1 MTDPKAAAMSVV
13 LREQPPSLDRPANIL
28 RTLLV
33 VEQEVGYV
41 PMEAIASI
49 AKRLGVTEADVLGVL
64 SYYPD
69 LHTAPRGRHIVRLCT
84 GEACVANGSLRL
96 LTELYHKLDMKPG
109 ETSADGQFTSG
120 TGLLSRQLRS
130 GSDSHG
136 GRSDVW
142 PRHEHRVASDSGG
155 SRRHTLKASQPL
167 AMQCEFSYGDHAL
180 YFQRYVG
187 AGGGG
192 GSSGGGMGHGSGCRV
207 DSHVDPRRVLS
218 RTAGRARRPGRPP
231 SLAAGQAG

>member
-69 LHTAPRGRHIVRLCT
+69 LHTAPRGRHRW
-84 GEACVANGSLRL
+84 
-96 LTELYHKLDMKPG
+96 K
-109 ETSADGQFTSG
+109 
-120 TGLLSRQLRS
+120 
-130 GSDSHG
+130 
-136 GRSDVW
+136 
-142 PRHEHRVASDSGG
+142 
-155 SRRHTLKASQPL
+155 
-167 AMQCEFSYGDHAL
+167 
-180 YFQRYVG
+180 
-187 AGGGG
+187 
-192 GSSGGGMGHGSGCRV
+192 
-207 DSHVDPRRVLS
+207 
-218 RTAGRARRPGRPP
+218 
-231 SLAAGQAG
+231 